1 MKMRNLRKRTL
12 SLLLAFIMAFSM
24 LPATALAVDTAEP
37 IQTEEAWEQSYY
49 VPDALEGDGWRFHSA
64 LTMTGCDL
72 AYARYEKSVWNETTS
87 GYSFEY
93 AYVIALDETE
103 GEGGNYAIPD
113 YAAGGAPWSGDNTMS
128 AVYIQEGV
136 TAIGDYAFT
145 NKNLL
150 ETVEIPD
157 TVTRIGERAFSGDIE
172 LRASADGKTPLDLS
186 NVTEFG
192 AYAFYDCNA
201 LGGSGGVTL
210 NTTSTEFTE
219 IPDGLFTA
227 TYLTTI
233 ELNDDITSIGKSAFA
248 HCSLSKM
255 TTIDLPE
262 SLVTIGDYAF
272 NRQTD
277 SPQATITSLT
287 IPENVTTIGQY
298 AFYNFQ
304 ALQTVTVEAKSLQ
317 KPGEAAFGD
326 SENNAYSRPGQI
338 QVGGQTYQ
346 GTIGTTFLM
355 PDDADED
362 YIKMFDNGF
371 NCYLG
376 DRSPMSRYPDGDVE
390 ATCLETGRLAYV
402 FEFLRH
408 EDYYY
413 QDTPALGH
421 DWGETKTYDATCETN
436 KYTYH
441 YCTRE
446 NCAFHTSAQT
456 VETFPNT
463 ATGHNYQY
471 SYTQNPAIQSDQTTT
486 IYYVCL
492 SGAHNDTYDQSKQK
506 VGLTLTGATLQATT
520 LMTLDDL
527 DSALAAV
534 GTNSSNVGKL
544 EWNEESTDTLLSAG
558 EQDVKVKFT
567 PTNNQTFPGSVTNS
581 VSDGTGGTD
590 LTIKV
595 NVSKVTLDFS
605 NMSMSPLTQYVGGN
619 FANVTASNM
628 PDVTQG
634 NIEYWNGT
642 GWSQTAPALTEDNA
656 AKDYK
661 VRILFTYDGEYVL
674 PETGD
679 DELPPTGYT
688 LVQKDGQ
695 TWVETAFHINMRE
708 IAGTVSAI
716 PNLTYNK
723 TQQDTVSVTGIP
735 VGSTVKFFVSDGSNG
750 WTQVGKD
757 IVTTSADQRVTGA
770 PMTDAGDQVVKVE
783 ITKNNYVSQTV
794 TVTGV
799 IGKQQVETPKAVT
812 TQMSFTPI
820 SATTAQEFTGVPDST
835 DTQLYTVSGNK
846 SSQAGTHTAKAVL
859 TDKDNYEWTTGD
871 ENKDGTA
878 EISWTI
884 LRRTIQKPNFNNNA
898 TFSFNNTAHTA
909 VTAPS
914 AGDYVAQYDES
925 GTLSVCYAPNEESTG
940 YVAYTATNARQ
951 TNAGTYTVT
960 VDLKDPQNYR
970 WSDDLDSDYTA
981 GTWTISAKVINAPSV
996 SADTITY
1003 DGQPY
1008 DGTITLTHSTGE
1020 NSSNGIL
1027 KLGTNHTYTDKGA
1040 ETKTPPTNAGS
1051 YTVKPE
1057 LVFEAGLIATNYT
1070 VLNPGTASFQIQ
1082 KATLMLQS
1090 PGNQSLTYTGSAQQV
1105 TGVTVDSTGLVEG
1118 DNESAYTVSYTYS
1131 YKNDQGET
1139 VTTESS
1145 NTPPSLKDL
1154 GTYTVTASL
1163 TADNYQATPVSY
1175 TVTIGTGTQTIT
1187 LAPAEADKAGWNDE
1201 DSDGTYTM
1209 TVTLGVTESF
1219 TVTGKGAV
1227 DPDATITYAVTAEN
1241 DGDANTSEDN
1251 VIDIS
1256 SETSGLVTVKGA
1268 GTATVTVKAAETSKV
1283 GEASVAYNVTV
1294 NKGTPVINRADISVT
1309 YDGQP
1314 LAESDYKATLSAPAG
1329 SGAPTPTGEL
1339 QYQFYDTEEHASAGG
1354 DEGKTDAP
1362 SAQGTYYLRISYGGD
1377 NNYNLAYKTVKVEIA
1392 AAALTITAND
1402 VDKTY
1407 DGDTVSLDSRLT
1419 VKDAARN
1426 TLNAS
1431 EYTVV
1436 FVRSTTQP
1444 TDWSSGTATIVCNVA
1459 DSGTYWFKVSAANHS
1474 DYIGSLEVDIAP
1486 IALTLTPT
1494 VTTEKVYDGKT
1505 DAEITAINS
1514 TDYDGPAISLAGTA
1528 SGETINVTAAA
1539 AYNDKTAA
1547 DGKTITVTYTLTGAN
1562 LANYTF
1568 NGKEAKDGKVSA
1580 DLADKGKITPKEI
1593 TVTDGI
1599 SATDKVYDGNNII
1612 TLTGKPTVAEGAF
1625 VIGDNV
1631 SFSAIDGKTG
1641 TVESADVGTGKPVTV
1656 AAATLNDLLTGAD
1669 AGNYTVSADYKGA
1682 TVDITP
1688 RPVYLLFPNQT
1699 QGTEWSI
1706 DVPYST
1712 GGLTS
1717 QHGVYQVSAKEAD
1730 NVSGFV
1736 GTDGVSLADSDIVY
1750 TFTDS
1755 KGTEINAPKDL
1766 GTYTVTAKLSDT
1778 VGDKFAN
1785 YAINEI
1791 SGTIE
1796 IIKNDEA
1803 LSVNITGK
1811 TGLTY
1816 NGEGQDPIQ
1825 SIAVQGGSETLTEDT
1840 GYTIGYSLTAGDT
1853 NYDLDRTKLTAAI
1866 KDAGSY
1872 TVYWKVTTTNYGE
1885 KTGNFT
1891 VTVAKATLTL
1901 SRDVEVTRAYNGATG
1916 ASTQITGATLT
1927 GQQNS
1932 ENISVTGTSA
1942 AYDAA
1947 TVDAS
1952 KITITYTLTAAD
1964 GVLDNYKVSINNAA
1978 AVDAAASMTEDVTAT
1993 ITKAPVT
2000 VTISNQ
2006 TAVYDGA
2013 KPEVAQEQGSADEPK
2028 NWYVSNGQVYQL
2040 SSGKDD
2046 DLGITLSISSDAKNV
2061 NTYAITG
2068 TATNK
2073 NYNVTFVNGE
2083 FEVTPRNVQVTIGD
2097 KSGVYGDVPN
2107 VTADAGNVTLT
2118 DKSTDEGEGIVD
2130 GENIYSVLTGL
2141 GLTTTATKESPIT
2154 DGTHSYSISA
2164 ESGDK
2169 VYGNY
2174 DVTFTEGKYTV
2185 NKRPI
2190 TITIADKSSDY
2201 GCATAQLDYEVTYTG
2216 NSGETAIVNSDDL
2229 KIQLS
2234 TTATKAANAGDYPIT
2249 GTTAGGADVVGNYD
2263 ITWKGSWS
2271 QEDDNQGKA
2280 GTYTIDKAD
2289 LTIAFPNQSVN
2300 VSMGNSVNN
2309 PLEFTN
2315 ASNNNEKLTDK
2326 PEDVT
2331 VEYMSDKPD
2340 VAKVNKETGAVTI
2353 VGPGDAT
2360 ITATVTGGGRNF
2372 NGDATAKY
2380 EIHVAGASTGI
2391 QVQTTPDSSLV
2402 YNGAMQQLLSG
2413 YTVTPSN
2420 ATVTFEVTANAE
2432 GDSCKIDETT
2442 KMPMAKD
2449 AGTYRVSWT
2458 AKLDGYSDVTGW
2470 VDVTIDKDN
2479 PSSGFSSAKVQT
2491 TYEEGKVFNSTTST
2505 TLNKASGY
2513 TGNITYQSNN
2523 TQVAKVN
2530 DNNLATIS
2538 INATGNATISAR
2550 FTETDNYKAQTV
2562 SFALEVVDSKTA
2574 IQYSAASS
2582 YEVKYDGKPHGAK
2595 ITVSSPTTYT
2605 IKYSSNG
2612 GISYDLDES
2621 PTITDVDKS
2630 PLTIH
2635 YQISAPGYT
2644 PVTSTQTVTVKPK
2657 TIGDDMVSG
2666 VAASYTYTGAQI
2678 TVDNTLTVAD
2688 GSTLLVKDKDYKV
2701 EYGANTEVGAQSG
2714 SVKITGM
2721 GNYDGSITKYFNISA
2736 VDASYLT
2743 ASLDRYYGTY
2753 GDSETNNANVTVKF
2767 GDNELTVG
2775 QDYQIACDTAAT
2787 IVDNKLTFTTVG
2799 THTITVTGTGNYDG
2813 EVTLTYTLLPAASE
2827 HGLNLT
2833 AGGQATPNITT
2844 YGETVD
2850 GSIVVADPSD
2860 HSKVLDPRH
2869 YDLTYVYYD
2878 NLGSQPTSS
2887 ATYTEDILE
2896 KGTPQAGMYVVTAT
2910 AKGSYS
2916 GTGSFVFLILKRD
2929 LADTDISAQI
2939 DGNPVY
2945 SGQAQQPTVSLSY
2958 NGDAITDLAATQ
2970 YLNNVNAGQA
2980 QAVSTADGTNNNFT
2994 GTRVDKFTIDKKSIA
3009 TGFDAKADP
3018 KAYDYTGKV
3027 IVPTV
3032 TVTDTVT
3039 SATLNRNTDFTVT
3052 ASGQEPGN
3060 YQATVKGI
3068 GNYTGELP
3076 VDYTILSNPIQPV
3089 TGLELTVTPDKWTYT
3104 ATPSV
3109 TIDVTHDGNSIT
3121 DYTLTVEKDGTAVV
3135 TNDDAEAAV
3144 AALVEPG
3151 TYTITANGTG
3161 AYTGSSDQATVTI
3174 SKIKPEVTV
3183 TATPTSLSSSGK
3195 ITLTV
3200 SGSNLPA
3207 DTDLTSL
3214 LKVTAANGTAV
3225 DLTKLNW
3232 TENTDGSDTA
3242 ELTLTNANETYT
3254 FTLAFTGNDFYDA
3267 ASDTAM
3273 VVTAQHTSSGGGGGG
3288 GGGTTT
3294 PPAEETDSDISTPND
3309 TGVSEWLITSEH
3321 IQYLS
3326 GYGDGLFGPTDNM
3339 TRAQTAQMFYNLL
3352 KDKDVP
3358 VTVTFD
3364 DVPADA
3370 WYAES
3375 VGTLASLGIINGVAD
3390 GYYAP
3395 DRAITRAE
3403 FTAIAMRFAQV
3414 DTSGADIFPDVN
3426 EDDWFYEMVVSAV
3439 NYGWVNGYADG
3450 TFRPN
3455 ATITRAEVAAIVN
3468 RMLSRSADEAYVDAH
3483 SDELTQFT
3491 DVSPYYWAYYNIME
3505 AANPHEYTQKDGTEV
3520 WKD

>member
-1 MKMRNLRKRTL
+1 MRNLRKRTL

-24 LPATALAVDTAEP
+24 LPATAWAADTPSP
-37 IQTEEAWEQSYY
+37 ISKEVWEKNYYTPSILSEE
-49 VPDALEGDGWRFHSA
+49 GWVFRTA
-64 LTMTGCDL
+64 YTMRNCDL
-72 AYARYEKSVWNETTS
+72 AYARYEKSVYNPEAGGDS
-87 GYSFEY
+87 YEY
-93 AYVIALDETE
+93 AYVIALDKTAGVE
-103 GEGGNYAIPD
+103 GNYAIPD
-113 YAAGGAPWSGDNTMS
+113 YENDTSAPWSGDDTMS
-128 AVYIQEGV
+128 AVYIESGV

-186 NVTEFG
+186 HVTEFG

-233 ELNDDITSIGKSAFA
+233 ELNDHITRIGESAFA
-248 HCSLSKM
+248 HCSLSGM
-255 TTIDLPE
+255 ITIDLPE

-277 SPQATITSLT
+277 SPQITITSLT
-287 IPENVTTIGQY
+287 IPEHVTTIGQY

-304 ALQTVTVEAKSLQ
+304 ALQTVTVEAKNLS

-326 SENNAYSRPGQI
+326 SENNAYSRPGEI
-338 QVGGQTYQ
+338 ELSDGTKVQ
-346 GTIGTTFLM
+346 GMVGTTFLM
-355 PDDADED
+355 PDGVDEN
-362 YIKMFDNGF
+362 YIEMFDNGF

-376 DRSPMSRYPDGDVE
+376 DQSPLKLVKTEKPTCEQRGYREYSFEWKNVAVE
-390 ATCLETGRLAYV
+390 EHYFAYIDPVGHNYV
-402 FEFLRH
+402 FDH
-408 EDYYY
+408 QTDPTCT
-413 QDTPALGH
+413 QPA
-421 DWGETKTYDATCETN
+421 YDVYCCTNLDNGLVRDCEAP
-436 KYTYH
+436 YTQ
-441 YCTRE
+441 E
-446 NCAFHTSAQT
+446 A
-456 VETFPNT
+456 VEGSQRL
-463 ATGHNYQY
+463 GHNYQLTDISSNQVNETTEATFTFTCQNY
-471 SYTQNPAIQSDQTTT
+471 SANPEQNHHDDDRNNPWQLTATVPAQS
-486 IYYVCL
+486 
-492 SGAHNDTYDQSKQK
+492 
-506 VGLTLTGATLQATT
+506 LQANTAQT
-520 LMTLDDL
+520 LNDIANQLPSGNTY
-527 DSALAAV
+527 
-534 GTNSSNVGKL
+534 KL
-544 EWNEESTDTLLSAG
+544 SWNEEEETLGAYLTAG
-558 EQDVKVKFT
+558 EHYYDFT
-567 PTNNQTFPGSVTNS
+567 LTPNSSRVPTDPISEWK
-581 VSDGTGGTD
+581 DEP
-590 LTIKV
+590 LTIQV
-595 NVSKVTLDFS
+595 DVARAELDFS
-605 NMSMSPLTQYVGGN
+605 N
-619 FANVTASNM
+619 
-628 PDVTQG
+628 
-634 NIEYWNGT
+634 
-642 GWSQTAPALTEDNA
+642 
-656 AKDYK
+656 
-661 VRILFTYDGEYVL
+661 VRIENNLAYV
-674 PETGD
+674 
-679 DELPPTGYT
+679 
-688 LVQKDGQ
+688 
-695 TWVETAFHINMRE
+695 
-708 IAGTVSAI
+708 
-716 PNLTYNK
+716 
-723 TQQDTVSVTGIP
+723 DTTN
-735 VGSTVKFFVSDGSNG
+735 SDPQNA
-750 WTQVGKD
+750 T
-757 IVTTSADQRVTGA
+757 VTGA
-770 PMTDAGDQVVKVE
+770 PEKVGNRDTNVTCTLQYTDETDYDKATPPDRDKTWNGTVTATFSYDASIFHVDEEKAPAGYTFDVKEEGDQG
-783 ITKNNYVSQTV
+783 TV
-794 TVTGV
+794 TISTDYIISARV
-799 IGKQQVETPKAVT
+799 IDAQAQ
-812 TQMSFTPI
+812 PI
-820 SATTAQEFTGVPDST
+820 SGLTYSGNPQNTLMLNGVPYEST
-835 DTQLYTVSGNK
+835 I
-846 SSQAGTHTAKAVL
+846 
-859 TDKDNYEWTTGD
+859 
-871 ENKDGTA
+871 
-878 EISWTI
+878 EISWTDDKGESGTFDLI
-884 LRRTIQKPNFNNNA
+884 TSPSEQTSVSVAPFTEAGTYTLDITISKTDYTLDTLENVQVTIGKKPV
-898 TFSFNNTAHTA
+898 SP
-909 VTAPS
+909 PS
-914 AGDYVAQYDES
+914 AGSYTYDQIQHTGFTVAENAPYAITENTAADNTKKDAGTYQVAFQLNDTANYVWADGTDSDGDGKITLPWTISPKQVPNLYSLTSDLNYTYDSATPRTVVTYAPEEPGYDS
-925 GTLSVCYAPNEESTG
+925 VYDDDTGTLTVTWKNET
-940 YVAYTATNARQ
+940 VFTVTDARQ
-951 TNAGTYTVT
+951 TNAGNYTCTGQLAESGNFRWMNTEATEVT
-960 VDLKDPQNYR
+960 L
-970 WSDDLDSDYTA
+970 
-981 GTWTISAKVINAPSV
+981 GTWTISKKQITPTDMPTLTVPS
-996 SADTITY
+996 A
-1003 DGQPY
+1003 PY
-1008 DGTITLTHSTGE
+1008 DGSPYDGDITVQYPDSTREILSLDEGTPYFYYSAQTGGQPL
-1020 NSSNGIL
+1020 SS
-1027 KLGTNHTYTDKGA
+1027 A
-1040 ETKTPPTNAGS
+1040 PTNAGNYYVEPNWVYDQTNYS
-1051 YTVKPE
+1051 ILSNPRTLLQITRVQLTSNEVDDYTLPYTGQPQTVKSFTVSG
-1057 LVFEAGLIATNYT
+1057 LVNGENESVYSITYTLKTWDTEAEDWAAESSAYEPGVLPTVTNIGKYQ
-1070 VLNPGTASFQIQ
+1070 VS
-1082 KATLMLQS
+1082 ATLS
-1090 PGNQSLTYTGSAQQV
+1090 
-1105 TGVTVDSTGLVEG
+1105 
-1118 DNESAYTVSYTYS
+1118 
-1131 YKNDQGET
+1131 
-1139 VTTESS
+1139 
-1145 NTPPSLKDL
+1145 
-1154 GTYTVTASL
+1154 
-1163 TADNYQATPVSY
+1163 ADNYTATFTPY
-1175 TVTIGTGTQTIT
+1175 EVTIGTGTQTIT
-1187 LAPAEADKAGWNDE
+1187 LTPADADKGGWNDE

-1209 TVTLGVTESF
+1209 TVTLGETPSF

-1227 DPDATITYAVTAEN
+1227 DPEATITYAVTN
-1241 DGDANTSEDN
+1241 GDAISIADN
-1251 VIDIS
+1251 S
-1256 SETSGLVTVKGA
+1256 KPEVTVNKA
-1268 GTATVTVKAAETSKV
+1268 GTATVTVTAAATGKV
-1283 GEASVAYNVTV
+1283 GDASVTYNVTV
-1294 NKGTPVINRADISVT
+1294 NKGTPVINRADISAT

-1314 LAESDYKATLSAPAG
+1314 LEKSDYEATLSAPAD
-1329 SGAPTPTGEL
+1329 SGAPKPTG
-1339 QYQFYDTEEHASAGG
+1339 QPTYAFFKDADCTQAF
-1354 DEGKTDAP
+1354 TDAGNNNIP
-1362 SAQGTYYLRISYGGD
+1362 SAQGEYYLKISYAGD
-1377 NNYNLAYKTVKVEIA
+1377 NNYNANSKIVKVTIS
-1392 AAALTITAND
+1392 AAALSVTPSD
-1402 VDKTY
+1402 YEGTY
-1407 DGDTVSLDSRLT
+1407 DGTSHNLAGQVT
-1419 VKDAARN
+1419 VKGLGGAEMSAGND
-1426 TLNAS
+1426 
-1431 EYTVV
+1431 YTIV
-1436 FVRSTTQP
+1436 FVKGETAP
-1444 TDWSSGTATIVCNVA
+1444 ADWDTATKATAFKDVA
-1459 DSGTYWFKVSAANHS
+1459 DSGTYQYRVTAQN
-1474 DYIGSLEVDIAP
+1474 YGTITGSI
-1486 IALTLTPT
+1486 T
-1494 VTTEKVYDGKT
+1494 VTVEPKDLTVTHSITDKEKVYDGTTDVDSSNSPLTTIVKDGDSST
-1505 DAEITAINS
+1505 DAVTVAV
-1514 TDYDGPAISLAGTA
+1514 GG
-1528 SGETINVTAAA
+1528 VTAA
-1539 AYNDKTAA
+1539 YNSENVAEANQITVTVTLNPEGGETLNNYTFNGTNA
-1547 DGKTITVTYTLTGAN
+1547 DSAGKITLTVSNAKITKKTITVTG
-1562 LANYTF
+1562 
-1568 NGKEAKDGKVSA
+1568 G
-1580 DLADKGKITPKEI
+1580 IT
-1593 TVTDGI
+1593 
-1599 SATDKVYDGNNII
+1599 ATNKVYDGDKEIA
-1612 TLTGKPTVAEGAF
+1612 LTGTPMTKDFIENDDVK
-1625 VIGDNV
+1625 
-1631 SFSAIDGKTG
+1631 FSAISNQTGMVDDYNAGDGK
-1641 TVESADVGTGKPVTV
+1641 EVTV
-1656 AAATLNDLLTGAD
+1656 TAATLNGLLTGAD

-1736 GTDGVSLADSDIVY
+1736 GDDSLADSDITY
-1750 TFTDS
+1750 SFTDS
-1755 KGTEINAPKDL
+1755 EDDSVTNPTNL
-1766 GTYTVTAKLSDT
+1766 GTYTVTAQLTDDAKT
-1778 VGDKFAN
+1778 KFSN
-1785 YAINEI
+1785 YSIAAIT
-1791 SGTIE
+1791 GTIE
-1796 IIKNDEA
+1796 ITQNTDE
-1803 LSVNITGK
+1803 LSVTITPN

-1825 SIAVQGGSETLTEDT
+1825 SIAVKGGSETLQENA
-1840 GYTIGYSLTAGDT
+1840 GYTIGYSLDNDGT
-1853 NYDLDRTKLTAAI
+1853 YDLNHADLTDAI

-1885 KTGNFT
+1885 KTGSFE
-1891 VTVAKATLTL
+1891 VTVERATLTL
-1901 SRDVEVTRAYNGATG
+1901 SRDVEVTRAYDGTKDAADQVTNV
-1916 ASTQITGATLT
+1916 QLT

-2013 KPEVAQEQGSADEPK
+2013 KPEVAQERGTSADEPK
-2028 NWYVSNGQVYQL
+2028 NWYVSAGEVYQL
-2040 SSGKDD
+2040 NGSTDD
-2046 DLGITLSISSDAKNV
+2046 DLGITLSIPSDAKDV
-2061 NTYAITG
+2061 KTYAITG
-2068 TATNK
+2068 TAGNK
-2073 NYNVTFVNGE
+2073 NYDVTFVDGE

-2107 VTADAGNVTLT
+2107 VTAGAGNVTLT
-2118 DKSTDEGEGIVD
+2118 DKSTDEGEGIVT
-2130 GENIYSVLTGL
+2130 GENIYDVLTGL
-2141 GLTTTATKESPIT
+2141 ELTTTATKESPIT
-2154 DGTHSYSISA
+2154 DEEHSYSIS
-2164 ESGDK
+2164 ETNG

-2174 DVTFTEGKYTV
+2174 NVTFTNGTYTV
-2185 NKRPI
+2185 NRRPI
-2190 TITIADKSSDY
+2190 TITIADKNSDY
-2201 GCATAQLDYEVTYTG
+2201 GCETVQLTHQVTYTG
-2216 NSGETAIVNSDDL
+2216 DNSGKTAIVNNDDVV
-2229 KIQLS
+2229 INLS
-2234 TTATKAANAGDYPIT
+2234 TDASDTSNVGTYAITAEVT
-2249 GTTAGGADVVGNYD
+2249 GADNYEV
-2263 ITWKGSWS
+2263 TKSGSWNGS
-2271 QEDDNQGKA
+2271 DDNQGKA
-2280 GTYTIDKAD
+2280 GTYTINKAD

-2340 VAKVNKETGAVTI
+2340 VAKVDKETGAVTI
-2353 VGPGDAT
+2353 VGPGDAA
-2360 ITATVTGGGRNF
+2360 ITAKVTDGGKNF
-2372 NGDATAKY
+2372 NGGDTATY

-2391 QVQTTPDSSLV
+2391 QVQATPENNLV
-2402 YNGAMQQLLSG
+2402 YNGAMQQLLSD
-2413 YTVTPSN
+2413 YIVTPSN
-2420 ATVTFEVTANAE
+2420 ATVTFAVETKE
-2432 GDSCKIDETT
+2432 TGDRCEIDETT
-2442 KMPMAKD
+2442 KMPMAQD

-2458 AKLDGYSDVTGW
+2458 ATLAGYSKVTGW
-2470 VDVTIDKDN
+2470 VDVTIDKAN
-2479 PSSGFSSAKVQT
+2479 PSTGFSSTTVQT
-2491 TYEEGKVFNSTTST
+2491 TYEEGKIFDSTTST
-2505 TLNKASGY
+2505 MLNTASGY
-2513 TGNITYQSNN
+2513 TGNITYKSDN

-2530 DNNLATIS
+2530 DNDLAKIS
-2538 INATGNATISAR
+2538 INATGNATISAT
-2550 FTETDNYKAQTV
+2550 FAKTDNYKAQTV
-2562 SFALEVVDSKTA
+2562 SFTLEVVDSETA
-2574 IQYSAASS
+2574 IQYSAAN
-2582 YEVKYDGKPHGAK
+2582 YEVTYDGKPRGAK
-2595 ITVSSPTTYT
+2595 ITVNSPSTYT
-2605 IKYSSNG
+2605 IMYSENNG
-2612 GISYDLDES
+2612 TSYDLEES
-2621 PTITDVDKS
+2621 PTITDVNKS

-2635 YQISAPGYT
+2635 YQISAPGYST
-2644 PVTSTQTVTVKPK
+2644 VDGTQTVTVKPK
-2657 TIGDDMVSG
+2657 AIDDDMVSG
-2666 VAASYTYTGAQI
+2666 VAASYTYTGEQI
-2678 TVDNTLTVAD
+2678 TTPTLTVAD

-2714 SVKITGM
+2714 SVRITGM

-2833 AGGQATPNITT
+2833 AGGQVTPYITT

-3068 GNYTGELP
+3068 GNYTSEMQ
-3076 VDYTILSNPIQPV
+3076 VEYTILSNPIQPV

-3109 TIDVTHDGNSIT
+3109 TIGVTHDGNSIT
-3121 DYTLTVEKDGTAVV
+3121 DYTLTVEKDGTALV
-3135 TNDDAEAAV
+3135 TNGKADEAIAV
-3144 AALVEPG
+3144 LVNPG
-3151 TYTITANGTG
+3151 AYTITANGAG
-3161 AYTGSSDQATVTI
+3161 VYAGSSDTATVTI
-3174 SKIKPEVTV
+3174 SKIKPEVTA
-3183 TATPTSLSSSGK
+3183 TATPASLSGGGK
-3195 ITLTV
+3195 VTLTLR
-3200 SGSNLPA
+3200 GSNLPA

-3468 RMLSRSADEAYVDAH
+3468 RMLGRSADEAYVDAH